1 MTDAIVTGLWRYP
14 VKSMMGEMLDAT
26 QLTAQGV
33 VGDRGWA
40 TRDEVRG
47 GIRGAKKIGP
57 LMQFS
62 ARYTSEPSLG
72 GAIPHVIITLP
83 DRREVRTDSPDVS
96 AILSEVLD
104 HEVTL
109 WPLLDR
115 EKHLE
120 HYRRGPWEA
129 DLMAELREM
138 FGRDS
143 DEELPD
149 LSGMPPEVVE
159 FESPPGTYFDAY
171 PLLLITEESLS
182 TLARVAP
189 RSRVDVRRFRPN
201 VVVRTGSDEPYPEQ
215 RWIGRRLAIGAVELE
230 IVTPCPRC
238 VMITRPFADLPEDRS
253 LVKTVVREANHNV
266 GVYARVARPGAV
278 AAGDKAILR

>member
-1 MTDAIVTGLWRYP
+1 MADATVTGLWRYP
-14 VKSMMGEMLDAT
+14 IKSMMGETLDAT

-47 GIRGAKKIGP
+47 GIRGAKKIGA
-57 LMQFS
+57 LMQFA
-62 ARYTSEPSLG
+62 ARYASEPSPG
-72 GAIPHVIITLP
+72 GAIPPAIITLP
-83 DRREVRTDSPDVS
+83 DRREVRTDDPDV
-96 AILSEVLD
+96 AAVLSKVLD
-104 HEVTL
+104 HDVTL
-109 WPLLDR
+109 WPLLDP
-115 EKHLE
+115 EAHLE
-120 HYRRGPWEA
+120 HYRRGPWET

-143 DEELPD
+143 DAELPD

-189 RSRVDVRRFRPN
+189 RSRIDVRRFRPN
-201 VVVRTGSDEPYPEQ
+201 IVVRTGSGEPYPEQ
-215 RWIGRRLAIGAVELE
+215 TWIGRRLTIGAAELE
-230 IVTPCPRC
+230 IVTSCPRC

-253 LVKTVVREANHNV
+253 LVKTVVREANHNL
-266 GVYARVARPGAV
+266 GVYARVAAPGAV
-278 AAGDKAILR
+278 AVGDQATLR

>member
-1 MTDAIVTGLWRYP
+1 MADATVTGLWRYP
-14 VKSMMGEMLDAT
+14 VKSMMGEPLDAT
-26 QLTAQGV
+26 RLTAQGV

-47 GIRGAKKIGP
+47 GIRGAKKIGA
-57 LMQFS
+57 LMQLA
-62 ARYTSEPSLG
+62 ARYASEPTPG
-72 GAIPHVIITLP
+72 GGIPQAVITLP
-83 DRREVRTDSPDVS
+83 DGREVRTDDPDVS
-96 AILSEVLD
+96 AVVSKALD

-109 WPLLDR
+109 WPLLDH
-115 EKHLE
+115 EEHLE

-129 DLMAELREM
+129 DVMAELRAM
-138 FGRDS
+138 FARDS

-149 LSGMPPEVVE
+149 LSGMPPEITE

-171 PLLLITEESLS
+171 PLLVVTEESLS

-201 VVVRTGSDEPYPEQ
+201 IVVRTGSDEPYPEQ
-215 RWIGRRLAIGAVELE
+215 TWIGRRLDVGNAALE
-230 IVTPCPRC
+230 IVTGCPRC

-253 LVKTVVREANHNV
+253 LVKTVVREANHNL
-266 GVYARVARPGAV
+266 GVYARVVEPGAI
-278 AAGDKAILR
+278 ATGDKAVLR

>member
-1 MTDAIVTGLWRYP
+1 MADATVTGLWRYP
-14 VKSMMGEMLDAT
+14 VKSMMGEPLDAT
-26 QLTAQGV
+26 QLTARGV
-33 VGDRGWA
+33 VGDRSWA
-40 TRDEVRG
+40 TRDEVRR
-47 GIRGAKKIGP
+47 GIRGAKKIGA
-57 LMQFS
+57 LMQFA
-62 ARYTSEPSLG
+62 ARYASEPVG
-72 GAIPHVIITLP
+72 DGAIADAIITLP
-83 DRREVRTDSPDVS
+83 DGREVRTDDPDVS
-96 AILSEVLD
+96 AVLSKALD

-109 WPLLDR
+109 WPLVDP
-115 EKHLE
+115 EENLE

-129 DLMAELREM
+129 DVMGELRGI

-143 DEELPD
+143 DSELPD
-149 LSGMPPEVVE
+149 LSGMPPEIAE

-171 PLLLITEESLS
+171 PLLLVTEESLS

-189 RSRVDVRRFRPN
+189 LSRVDVRRFRPN
-201 VVVRTGSDEPYPEQ
+201 IVVRTGSDEPFPEQ
-215 RWIGRRLAIGAVELE
+215 TWIRRRMDIGAAELE

-278 AAGDKAILR
+278 GAGDEAILR

>member
-1 MTDAIVTGLWRYP
+1 MSDATVTGLWRYP
-14 VKSMMGEMLDAT
+14 VKSMMGEPLDAA

-47 GIRGAKKIGP
+47 GIRGAKKIGA
-57 LMQFS
+57 LMQFA
-62 ARYTSEPSLG
+62 ARYASEPAPG
-72 GAIPHVIITLP
+72 GAIPDAIITLP
-83 DRREVRTDSPDVS
+83 DGREVRTDDPVVS
-96 AILSEVLD
+96 AVLSKTLD

-109 WPLLDR
+109 WRLLDP
-115 EKHLE
+115 EEHLE

-129 DLMAELREM
+129 DVMGELRQI
-138 FGRDS
+138 FARDS
-143 DEELPD
+143 DAELPD
-149 LSGMPPEVVE
+149 LSGMPPEITE

-182 TLARVAP
+182 TLARLAP

-201 VVVRTGSDEPYPEQ
+201 IVVRAGSDEPYPEQ
-215 RWIGRRLAIGAVELE
+215 TWIGRRLQFGAAELE
-230 IVTPCPRC
+230 IVTSCPRC

-253 LVKTVVREANHNV
+253 LVKTVVREADHNL
-266 GVYARVARPGAV
+266 GVYARVAQPGAI
-278 AAGDKAILR
+278 ATGDQAVLR